1 MTYPPREIT
10 LAMSEEPSPANKM
23 HDFVGTPVTAIA
35 RRGLWSDARRRLR
48 GNRAASAALIVIAA
62 IALLALIAPV
72 VSPWRYDSLD
82 WQHLAQP
89 PGTTAAHWLGTDRLG
104 RDLLVRTLYGVRL
117 SLMLAVFASA
127 LSLVIGVL
135 WGAVAG
141 LAGGRV
147 DGAMM
152 RFVDVLYSLPYLF
165 VVIIL
170 TTLFPRGSLTA
181 LLVALGAVGWLTT
194 ARIVRAQTLAL
205 KGRAFIEAARAGG
218 VPPAMIL
225 RRHVVP
231 NVLGSVLVYATL
243 IVPQMILFESFLS
256 FLGLGVQE
264 PHASLGNL
272 IYGGAQEMESAPW
285 MLLVPAAF
293 LVLLLLCLNLLGDGL
308 RDALDPR
315 ER

>member
-1 MTYPPREIT
+1 MN
-10 LAMSEEPSPANKM
+10 EPATAPA
-23 HDFVGTPVTAIA
+23 
-35 RRGLWSDARRRLR
+35 RGLWRDAGRRLR
-48 GNRAASAALIVIAA
+48 ANRVACAAVSVLLAVALF
-62 IALLALIAPV
+62 ALLAPLL
-72 VSPWRYDSLD
+72 SPWRYDSLD

-89 PGTTAAHWLGTDRLG
+89 PAAAAAHWLGTDRLG
-104 RDLLVRTLYGVRL
+104 RDLFVRTLYGVRL
-117 SLMLAVFASA
+117 SLLISVLASA
-127 LSLVIGVL
+127 VSLIIGLL

-147 DGAMM
+147 DGWMM

-170 TTLFPRGSLTA
+170 TTLFPRGSLTV

-205 KGRAFIEAARAGG
+205 KQREFIEAARAGG
-218 VPPAMIL
+218 VPARAIL
-225 RRHVVP
+225 LRHVVP
-231 NVLGSVLVYATL
+231 NVLGSVVVYATL

-308 RDALDPR
+308 RDAFDPR
-315 ER
+315 ERFKP

>member
-1 MTYPPREIT
+1 MNEAGAAVI
-10 LAMSEEPSPANKM
+10 
-23 HDFVGTPVTAIA
+23 V

-48 GNRAASAALIVIAA
+48 GNLAASAALVVLAGV
-62 IALLALIAPV
+62 ALAALIAPAL
-72 VSPWRYDSLD
+72 SPWSYDGLD

-89 PGTTAAHWLGTDRLG
+89 PSLMASHWLGTDRLG
-104 RDLLVRTLYGVRL
+104 RDLLVRTFHGVRL
-117 SLMLAVFASA
+117 SLLLAVLASTV
-127 LSLVIGVL
+127 SLLIGVL

-141 LAGGRV
+141 LAGGRI

-170 TTLFPRGSLTA
+170 TTLFTRGSLIVLA
-181 LLVALGAVGWLTT
+181 LALAAVGWLTT

-205 KGRAFIEAARAGG
+205 KRREFLEAARALG
-218 VPPAMIL
+218 VPPHSIL
-225 RRHVVP
+225 LRHIVP
-231 NVLGSVLVYATL
+231 NVLGPVAVYATL

-264 PHASLGNL
+264 PQASLGNL
-272 IYGGAQEMESAPW
+272 ILAGAQEMESAPW
-285 MLLVPAAF
+285 MLLVPAAA
-293 LVLLLLCLNLLGDGL
+293 LVLLLLSLNLLGDGL